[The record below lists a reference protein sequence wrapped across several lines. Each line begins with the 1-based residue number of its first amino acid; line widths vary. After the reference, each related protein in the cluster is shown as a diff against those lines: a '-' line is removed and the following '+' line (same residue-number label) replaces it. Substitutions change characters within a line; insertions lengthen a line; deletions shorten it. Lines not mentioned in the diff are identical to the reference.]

1 MDILLVDDNLLMQ
14 QVISRFLTGLGHTV
28 SCAEAASDAHALATD
43 RPFELLMIDLRLPD
57 ADGAEA
63 LEQLRTLPGYGA
75 TPAIAISGYGEE
87 YARQARAAGFD
98 LFLSKPIEFDALQG
112 AIEAFSGRE
121 HTFGR

>member
-28 SCAEAASDAHALATD
+28 TCADVASDAHALAAEH
-43 RPFELLMIDLRLPD
+43 PFELLMIDMRLPD

-63 LEQLRTLPGYGA
+63 LAQLRALPGYGG

-87 YARQARAAGFD
+87 YARQARGAGFD
-98 LFLSKPIEFDALQG
+98 AYLSKPIEFDALQG
-112 AIEAFSGRE
+112 AI
-121 HTFGR
+121 